1 MSGKVASVEALAEQ
15 VRDGSRLAVPVDYGG
30 VPMALTRAIVARGAR
45 DLDLVCVPISG
56 IQADMLI
63 AAGCVRSIET
73 SAVTLGEFGAA
84 PAFTRA
90 VREGRIALK
99 DATCPAIYTGLQ
111 AAEKGI
117 PFMAIRGILE
127 SDILASR
134 PDWKVIDNPFAA
146 EGEGPDP
153 IVLIPA
159 IQPDIAV
166 FHAPLADREGNVWIG
181 RRRELMTMAHAARR
195 TLVTVERIVDGSL
208 FDSEEQAA
216 GVISTLYVDAVAEAR
231 HGAWPLNLWDR
242 YPIDEGAMHAYIDCA
257 RTGTAADMVRHAAQS
272 APPLPYPAAAAAE

>member
-1 MSGKVASVEALAEQ
+1 MSGKVAQVEALAEQ
-15 VRDGSRLAVPVDYGG
+15 VRDGCRLAVPVDYGG
-30 VPMALTRAIVARGAR
+30 VAMTLTRAIVTRGAR

-73 SAVTLGEFGAA
+73 SAVTLGQFGAA

-117 PFMAIRGILE
+117 PFMPIRGILQT
-127 SDILASR
+127 DILASR
-134 PDWKVIDNPFAA
+134 PDWKVIDNPYA
-146 EGEGPDP
+146 EGADP

-159 IQPDIAV
+159 IEPDVAV

-195 TLVTVERIVDGSL
+195 TLVTVERIVDGNL
-208 FDSEEQAA
+208 FESEELAA
-216 GVISTLYVDAVAEAR
+216 GLVSTLYVDAVAEAQQ
-231 HGAWPLNLWDR
+231 GAWPLNLWDR
-242 YPIDEGAMHAYIDCA
+242 YPIDEAAMHAYIACA
-257 RTGTAADMVRHAAQS
+257 RDGSPADMVRLAAS
-272 APPLPYPAAAAAE
+272 GMPYRPAAAAE